1 MAHTIVSFQPPRL
14 IACVLTIYAAET
26 MSRKFFVSVPLIMS
40 WMFTAMRVFIP
51 KETQKKFTV
60 MSYATSL
67 AGELGPGVPE
77 AYGGKGEELEKIGEA
92 VKTE

>member
-1 MAHTIVSFQPPRL
+1 
-14 IACVLTIYAAET
+14 
-26 MSRKFFVSVPLIMS
+26 MSRKFFVSVPFIMS
-40 WMFTAMRVFIP
+40 WMFTAMKVFIS

-67 AGELGPGVPE
+67 AGELGPSVPE
-77 AYGGKGEELEKIGEA
+77 GYGGKGEELDKIGQT

>member
-1 MAHTIVSFQPPRL
+1 VL
-14 IACVLTIYAAET
+14 ILYTAET
-26 MSRKFFVSVPLIMS
+26 MSRKFFVSVPFIMS
-40 WMFTAMRVFIP
+40 WMFTAMKVFIS

-67 AGELGPGVPE
+67 VGDLGPGVPE
-77 AYGGKGEELEKIGEA
+77 AYGGKGEPLEKIGDT

>member
-1 MAHTIVSFQPPRL
+1 
-14 IACVLTIYAAET
+14 

-40 WMFTAMRVFIP
+40 WMFTAMRVFIS

-60 MSYATSL
+60 MSYATAL
-67 AGELGPGVPE
+67 GAELGPGVPE
-77 AYGGKGEELEKIGEA
+77 AYGGKAEPLEKIGET

>member
-1 MAHTIVSFQPPRL
+1 MYV
-14 IACVLTIYAAET
+14 AET

-40 WMFTAMRVFIP
+40 WMFTAMRVFIS

-67 AGELGPGVPE
+67 ASELGPAVPE
-77 AYGGKGEELEKIGEA
+77 AYGGKGEPLDKIGQT